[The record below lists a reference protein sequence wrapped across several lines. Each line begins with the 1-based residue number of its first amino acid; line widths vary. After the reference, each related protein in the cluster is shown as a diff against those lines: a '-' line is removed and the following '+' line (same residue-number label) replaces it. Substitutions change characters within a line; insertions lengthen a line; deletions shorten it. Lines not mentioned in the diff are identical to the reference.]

1 MATVIIAD
9 DHEVVRQGL
18 RSLLRSEADL
28 RVVGEAGDGQEALRE
43 IEKHEPDLALLDIAM
58 PVMTGIEVV
67 RQARKVSPRTRT
79 VILSMYADEAHVA
92 EALRNGA
99 SGYVLK
105 DARSSELIDGIRNVL
120 AGRRYLSPPLTQRAI
135 DAYVEK
141 IESAGLDPYD
151 MLTARERQILQLAAE
166 GFTNQEIGEQL
177 YISARTVESHRGNLM
192 KKLGLRTFTELILFA
207 VKRGLVKVG

>member
-1 MATVIIAD
+1 MATVVIAD

-28 RVVGEAGDGQEALRE
+28 RVVGEASDGQEALRE

-67 RQARKVSPRTRT
+67 RQTRKVSPRTRT

-92 EALRNGA
+92 EALRGGA

-177 YISARTVESHRGNLM
+177 FISARTVESHRGNLM